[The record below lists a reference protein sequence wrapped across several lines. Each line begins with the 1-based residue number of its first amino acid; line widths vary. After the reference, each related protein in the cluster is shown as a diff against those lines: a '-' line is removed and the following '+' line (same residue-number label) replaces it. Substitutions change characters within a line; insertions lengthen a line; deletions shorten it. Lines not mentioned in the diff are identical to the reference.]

1 MRLKDKIKKNK
12 IALLKEY
19 IKFKVSLLKEDSGDP
34 SGDLSYGDSNHGMY
48 TAGSTDK
55 NMHLILSIL
64 GITGITDIGR
74 VALGAAEAI
83 ITRVFGEVGVIVTRL
98 WHLIN
103 PYYFAESPEELNQIT
118 ANQREAIANRI
129 GRVNAGYADVLRR
142 SLDVQTR
149 MGSDI
154 NAVLFLAN
162 PAAYVSRVA
171 TTETAGA
178 TYNLY
183 HRIRHGGPPPS
194 TPEYLNIN
202 RPALWT
208 GSTSIASA
216 ASPSANRTSTG
227 TGGTSSAAGSAAAGG
242 TEASSAKGLSEQ
254 ATGGI
259 SGADA
264 NIIAQRNNL
273 MNAARAIDSSRG
285 DRAASEAVA
294 RTILGSSAS
303 EEDINELVSGSSR
316 SLTEAGGAVADEDER
331 DTRET
336 TAPSRSRAASS
347 PATTRTSSTD
357 PRIRAL
363 VAQAQQLNQTIVAF
377 LKSPD
382 AAAAI
387 ANNPGVKEGQKALVD
402 IVVQQYRNQVSNLS
416 FESMRSEHPEEFEE
430 AEREARDMLR
440 NQEEETDEENNT
452 TSSDEDSEE
461 ADTDDEAPV
470 LFDTEEKRNAFVG
483 AARQQLA
490 VPSVAILQGLAN
502 QNPELRTAVN
512 TGIQQIQTLAAR
524 R

>member
-19 IKFKVSLLKEDSGDP
+19 IELKVSLIKEDSADP

-55 NMHLILSIL
+55 NMNLILSVL
-64 GITGITDIGR
+64 GIRGITDIGR

-103 PYYFAESPEELNQIT
+103 PYYFAERPEDLNQIT

-162 PAAYVSRVA
+162 PAAYVSRAA

-194 TPEYLNIN
+194 TPEYLDIN

-208 GSTSIASA
+208 GSTSFAGA

-227 TGGTSSAAGSAAAGG
+227 TGGTSSAAGGG
-242 TEASSAKGLSEQ
+242 TEASSGKGLSEQ

-264 NIIAQRNNL
+264 NIIAQRNYL

-303 EEDINELVSGSSR
+303 EEDINALVSGSSR

-336 TAPSRSRAASS
+336 TAPSRSRAASL
-347 PATTRTSSTD
+347 PPTTRTSSTD

-363 VAQAQQLNQTIVAF
+363 VTQAQQLNQTIVAF
-377 LKSPD
+377 LKSPE

-461 ADTDDEAPV
+461 TDTDDEAPV
-470 LFDTEEKRNAFVG
+470 LFDTEEKRNAFV
-483 AARQQLA
+483 ASARQQLA

-512 TGIQQIQTLAAR
+512 TGIQQIQTLAAAR
-524 R
+524 